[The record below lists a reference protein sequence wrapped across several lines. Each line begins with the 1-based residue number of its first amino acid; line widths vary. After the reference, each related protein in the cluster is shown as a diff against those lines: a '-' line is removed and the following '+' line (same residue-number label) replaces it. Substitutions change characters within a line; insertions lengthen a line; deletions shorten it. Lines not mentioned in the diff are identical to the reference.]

1 MTGERQRVTSGSPY
15 EAPIGFARAVRAG
28 SRVCVSGTG
37 PVWADGSCPDDAEA
51 QARRALDIIVDALAQ
66 AGAAP
71 DDVVRT
77 RMYLVDA
84 GDWESVG
91 RAHAAVFADHPP
103 ASTILVVA
111 GLLDPRW
118 RVEIEAEAEIRPA
131 ARAQR

>member
-1 MTGERQRVTSGSPY
+1 MAEPQRVSSGSPY
-15 EAPIGFARAVRAG
+15 EAPIGFTRAVRAG
-28 SRVCVSGTG
+28 NRVCVSGTG
-37 PVWADGSCPDDAEA
+37 PIWADGSCPDDAQA
-51 QARRALDIIVDALAQ
+51 QARRALEIIVDALAQ

-71 DDVVRT
+71 RDVLRT

-84 GDWESVG
+84 GDWEAVG

-118 RVEIEAEAEIRPA
+118 RIEIEAEAQIH
-131 ARAQR
+131 